1 MRSRKILN
9 RRKIREVVKYL
20 ERWKGFITE
29 HDTWEKEENLENAK
43 EVVIEFKKRINMEVR
58 QQEKLNMVEE
68 RDFRRGEL
76 PEKYMVKMLY
86 S

>member
-1 MRSRKILN
+1 
-9 RRKIREVVKYL
+9 
-20 ERWKGFITE
+20 
-29 HDTWEKEENLENAK
+29 
-43 EVVIEFKKRINMEVR
+43 VVIEFKKRINTEVR

>member
-9 RRKIREVVKYL
+9 RKKIREVIKYS
-20 ERWKGFITE
+20 ERWKGFIAE
-29 HDTWEKEENLENAK
+29 HNTWEKEENLENVK
-43 EVVIEFKKRINMEVR
+43 EVVIEFKKRINTEVR